1 MDLYDALA
9 DPVRRAIVEL
19 LTRGALPARR
29 VAEAFDDISRP
40 AVSRH
45 LRVLRESGLVHAD
58 VVGRERIYR
67 ADTEPLRE
75 ITAWIGALRPNL
87 EQHLDALATE
97 VHRTRRERERR
108 VLEATDR
115 PSTTS
120 EERTA

>member
-58 VVGRERIYR
+58 AVGRERIYR

-87 EQHLDALATE
+87 EHHLDALATE
-97 VHRTRRERERR
+97 VHRTRREREHR
-108 VLEATDR
+108 EFQAADR
-115 PSTTS
+115 SPKTS